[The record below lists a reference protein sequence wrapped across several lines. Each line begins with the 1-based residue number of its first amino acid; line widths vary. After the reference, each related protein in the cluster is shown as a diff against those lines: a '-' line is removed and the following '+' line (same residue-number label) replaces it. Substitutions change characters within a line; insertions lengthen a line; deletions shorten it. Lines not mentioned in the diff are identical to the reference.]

1 MENLIWLL
9 YYFLILIVLIIIY
22 RKSAD
27 SEHYLFL
34 KLIGYTFLGGFSLQ
48 LNDWRLPLGVLIY
61 FLFFTKTKVNLKAK
75 KRAVYV
81 GLFIFLTSS
90 IVPWVQTFLY
100 EQPQEVALL
109 NTNFYSGSLAEEWK
123 HIHSNLGNE
132 NDSSKVIDFN
142 MEISDEGT
150 MNDFNMVVEENASPE
165 KVHYNIELADNHEEF
180 IVERTKVGSEGV
192 HFADQTL
199 TEADFFLKQ
208 IDLIKKPMLKE
219 KDVDT
224 YFLSASGQR
233 TNHPQTDD
241 ESYRI
246 STAGKEKVESSE
258 LPADALVVDVCDAD
272 CDYHEYFLFDLLEK
286 KPQITEANVLDIA
299 QQNSTEVKNWLESH
313 TGDNIGYEK
322 DGKYFLKKN
331 GEEKAVTEEEYVS
344 ALEDVPQT
352 NIDQNDNMWEV
363 TVGSPYGESPHEMKF
378 SLNEKNRMVE
388 LFWVR

>member
-61 FLFFTKTKVNLKAK
+61 FLFFTKTKVNVKAK

-123 HIHSNLGNE
+123 HIHSNLGDE
-132 NDSSKVIDFN
+132 NDSSKVIGFN

-313 TGDNIGYEK
+313 TGG
-322 DGKYFLKKN
+322 
-331 GEEKAVTEEEYVS
+331 
-344 ALEDVPQT
+344 
-352 NIDQNDNMWEV
+352 
-363 TVGSPYGESPHEMKF
+363 
-378 SLNEKNRMVE
+378 
-388 LFWVR
+388 